1 MQELKRSAYN
11 TVKSVSIG
19 SRDQLCIHPEVSK
32 ELGNG
37 NKLAM
42 CKVKVETKTCH
53 FHTRV
58 EKSKDHAEVRQENV
72 TDIEDLVRIG
82 QKLRCC
88 PYFLSREL
96 VQGADIIFM
105 PYNYLL
111 DPKTRKAHK
120 IGLDNAIVILDE
132 AHNVEKLCEES
143 ASIQVS
149 STDIA
154 LAIEDV
160 SFIMKSLSEDLV
172 VASTDPGEKDFTLDD
187 LALLKDMM
195 LNFEKAVDDIQLD
208 FSKGEQTFDG
218 GYIFTLLQQANVSF
232 IYILFNILH

>member
-11 TVKSVSIG
+11 NVKSVSIG

-42 CKVKVETKTCH
+42 CRVKVETKTCH

-58 EKSKDHAEVRQENV
+58 EKSKDHPEVRDANV
-72 TDIEDLVRIG
+72 TDIEDLVKIG

-120 IGLDNAIVILDE
+120 IGLDNAVIILDE

-160 SFIMKSLSEDLV
+160 THIMKNLAEDVV
-172 VASTDPGEKDFTLDD
+172 VASTDSTEKDFTLDD
-187 LALLKDMM
+187 LALLKDM
-195 LNFEKAVDDIQLD
+195 LLKLEKAVDDIHLD
-208 FSKGEQTFDG
+208 FTKGEQTFDG
-218 GYIFTLLQQANVSF
+218 GYIFTLLQLANVS
-232 IYILFNILH
+232 YIFLF